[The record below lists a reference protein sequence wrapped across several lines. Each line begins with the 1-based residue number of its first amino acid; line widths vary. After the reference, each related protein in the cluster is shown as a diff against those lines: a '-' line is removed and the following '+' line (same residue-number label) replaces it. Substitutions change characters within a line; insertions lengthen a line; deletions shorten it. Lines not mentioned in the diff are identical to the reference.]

1 MRLGISKKTPHK
13 IPDSAETKNRDRT
26 MILNKEEW
34 LDRVSSLFEEE
45 IRLYSEILGLEK
57 EKTESI
63 TKADGRALETI
74 SKKTYELIVH
84 ASELERVRMSAI
96 HDVYTSGNLG
106 IPKEGELTLTDFLN
120 KIDRESEHKLKQLGT
135 RLKDTVHRL
144 KDKIKA
150 NDKLIRTRQEF
161 LKATIDAMRTNAN
174 SGEVAV
180 YEDENPST
188 VRNKKKR
195 SSVLVNA
202 SA

>member
-1 MRLGISKKTPHK
+1 MTS
-13 IPDSAETKNRDRT
+13 
-26 MILNKEEW
+26 NKEEW
-34 LDRVSSLFEEE
+34 LERICSLFEDE
-45 IRLYSEILGLEK
+45 IRLYSEILELEK
-57 EKTESI
+57 NKTEAV
-63 TKADGRALETI
+63 TKADGKSLEVI

-84 ASELERVRMSAI
+84 ASELERVRMVAI
-96 HDVYTSGNLG
+96 QDVYTSSNLG

-120 KIDRESEHKLKQLGT
+120 KIDRESEHRLKQLGT

-144 KDKIKA
+144 KDRIKA

-161 LKATIDAMRTNAN
+161 LTATIDAMRNNAN

-180 YEDENPST
+180 YEDENST
-188 VRNKKKR
+188 STRGKRKR